1 MSDLDDFTAQ
11 LNSGTEETKAGGEAT
26 TEQQQLA
33 EMMAKMTPEQRQ
45 AFEQAQAAQAKID
58 ARPLVHEALKGKVDC
73 KWFGHA
79 GFKI

>member
-11 LNSGTEETKAGGEAT
+11 LNSGTEETKTGGEAT

-45 AFEQAQAAQAKID
+45 AFE
-58 ARPLVHEALKGKVDC
+58 
-73 KWFGHA
+73 
-79 GFKI
+79 